1 MSGVLNSLSVVYIP
15 IQVIVCIVFLYQI
28 LGWSSFIGA
37 ITMVVLFPLPGW
49 VANQMQYVEAEK
61 LKQVCFLLCMAKPI
75 VSSERYAFQT
85 DSRVQTVTES
95 KLLAG
100 PLFTVISF

>member
-1 MSGVLNSLSVVYIP
+1 MMRRLSIQMSDVPDSLSVVYIP

-37 ITMVVLFPLPGW
+37 ITMVILFPLPGW

-61 LKQVCFLLCMAKPI
+61 LKQVCFLLYMKTHCVLKA
-75 VSSERYAFQT
+75 
-85 DSRVQTVTES
+85 SR
-95 KLLAG
+95 
-100 PLFTVISF
+100 ISDR